1 MKDFTP
7 APVKPPISV
16 KDFAQMD
23 IRVGTIQRVHE
34 VEGSRKLVRLEV
46 FLGDHTRQILAGMK
60 TEREDLNSLKGSQA
74 LFLMNLE
81 PREMAGYISEAMIID
96 IGYADGLVPALAVP
110 ERPVPDGSRLG

>member
-1 MKDFTP
+1 MKDFAP

-16 KDFAQMD
+16 ENFAQLD

-46 FLGDHTRQILAGMK
+46 SFGDHTREILAGMK

-74 LFLMNLE
+74 LFLVNLE
-81 PREMAGYISEAMIID
+81 PKKMAGHTSEAMIVD